1 LSMAT
6 RIVDAGNGQRYR
18 HEYRPGP
25 SPMGYIGIHAE
36 IRPDQL
42 ATLKA
47 INAECGGGLPVNEQ
61 IRRAID
67 VYLENRT
74 GIHRSAQ

>member
-1 LSMAT
+1 
-6 RIVDAGNGQRYR
+6 
-18 HEYRPGP
+18 
-25 SPMGYIGIHAE
+25 MGYIGIHAE